1 LIYDWVRDLMVL
13 IQLGLNWQA
22 PCAPYRF
29 MGALLL
35 C

>member
-1 LIYDWVRDLMVL
+1 LICDWVPDLMVL
-13 IQLGLNWQA
+13 MHLGLSWRA
-22 PCAPYRF
+22 LCAPYRF

>member
-1 LIYDWVRDLMVL
+1 MVP
-13 IQLGLNWQA
+13 IHLGLNWQA
-22 PCAPYRF
+22 PCAPYQL